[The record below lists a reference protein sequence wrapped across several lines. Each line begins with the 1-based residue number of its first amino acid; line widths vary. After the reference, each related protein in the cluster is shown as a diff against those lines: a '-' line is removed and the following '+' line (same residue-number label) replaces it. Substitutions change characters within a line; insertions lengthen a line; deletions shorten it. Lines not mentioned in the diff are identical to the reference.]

1 MKRLILSIASM
12 AFIALSAASITSC
25 SDNDNGIY
33 STLYPNALVTVK
45 PVNGNSFYMQL
56 DDNITLKPVNM
67 TTPPYGNREVRALLN
82 FNYVKEDASPYNRA
96 VWVNWIDSI
105 LTKPAIPITELQPSV
120 EYGDD
125 AVEIVRDWV
134 TIAEDGYLTLRFRTL
149 WGLRSRP
156 HSVNLATGVNAEEPY
171 EVEFFHDANGDTP
184 THYGDAL
191 VAFRLDGLPD
201 TEGKIVKLKLKWK
214 SFSGYRWAEF
224 DYCTGEATAAPSN
237 DILKMRPAIDVE

>member
-1 MKRLILSIASM
+1 MRRFFLYFAVFALMGAS
-12 AFIALSAASITSC
+12 AIGIISC
-25 SDNDNGIY
+25 SDDDNDIFRN
-33 STLYPNALVTVK
+33 LYPNALVTIK
-45 PVNGNSFYMQL
+45 PVDANSFFMQL

-67 TTPPYGNREVRALLN
+67 TSSPYGNREVRALIN
-82 FNYVKEDASPYNRA
+82 FDYVNQDASPYNRA

-105 LTKPAIPITELQPSV
+105 LTKPAIPITELEPSV

-125 AVEIVRDWV
+125 AVEILRDWV

-149 WGLRSRP
+149 WGMRGRP
-156 HSVNLATGVNAEEPY
+156 HSVNLATGVNPDDPY

-201 TEGKIVKLKLKWK
+201 TEGKTVKLKLKWK

-224 DYCTGEATAAPSN
+224 DYCSGEATFAPNS
-237 DILKMRPAIDVE
+237 DMLRMRPGIVVE

>member
-1 MKRLILSIASM
+1 
-12 AFIALSAASITSC
+12 
-25 SDNDNGIY
+25 
-33 STLYPNALVTVK
+33 
-45 PVNGNSFYMQL
+45 
-56 DDNITLKPVNM
+56 M

-156 HSVNLATGVNAEEPY
+156 HSVNLATGVNAEVPY

>member
-1 MKRLILSIASM
+1 MKRVFVSLTSILLLATSAVG
-12 AFIALSAASITSC
+12 FISC
-25 SDNDNGIY
+25 SDDDNDIY
-33 STLYPNALVTVK
+33 RNLYPNALVTVK
-45 PVNGNSFYMQL
+45 PVDANSFYMQL
-56 DDNITLKPVNM
+56 DDNITLKPTNM
-67 TTPPYGNREVRALLN
+67 TSSPYGNREVRALIN
-82 FNYVKEDASPYNRA
+82 FDYVNQDASPYNRA
-96 VWVNWIDSI
+96 VWVNWMDSV
-105 LTKPAIPITELQPSV
+105 LTKPAVPIAELQPSV

-149 WGLRSRP
+149 WGLRGRP
-156 HSVNLATGVNAEEPY
+156 HSVNLATGVNPNDAY

-184 THYGDAL
+184 SHYGDAI

-201 TEGKIVKLKLKWK
+201 TEGKTVKLKLKWK